1 VSLARRP
8 GRHAK
13 VDPVIPARRVLPAL
27 LAVLVAGA
35 LAGCAGDQGAGQPID
50 PSPAASV
57 SEPNAPD
64 AQPPA
69 PERIIL
75 LDPGHN
81 GGNADN
87 LTEINRKVPDGR
99 GGTKPCNTVGTET
112 DPGPHAITEHT
123 FNWYVALDVKSILES
138 NKVKV
143 LMTRDSDEGWGPC
156 VDVRGKMAA
165 KVNADAEISI
175 HADGAPAADHGFHVA
190 YPKPALNSA
199 QGEPSHTLAT
209 YLRNGLSDQI
219 LPTSTYIG
227 KNGLIGRSDLAGLNL
242 STRPVALIECG
253 NMKNKQDA
261 INMGSDAGQAR
272 YAAGIATAILNWLHD
287 NPPAALASSE
297 QSSLRSTDDET
308 PSTTTRKHSKSST
321 ETTKPSKS
329 HKTTTKKTATESTK
343 HTSTAGTSTG
353 TAGTGD
359 AGVG

>member
-1 VSLARRP
+1 VSLARHLD
-8 GRHAK
+8 RHAK
-13 VDPVIPARRVLPAL
+13 VDPVISARRVLPSL
-27 LAVLVAGA
+27 LAVLLVGA
-35 LAGCAGDQGAGQPID
+35 LAGCADHQADHQADDQAAGQADGQAGQGAVQPVS
-50 PSPAASV
+50 PAPAASV
-57 SEPNAPD
+57 SPSNAP
-64 AQPPA
+64 A
-69 PERIIL
+69 PQRIIL

-87 LTEINRKVPDGR
+87 LAQINRKVPDGR
-99 GGTKPCNTVGTET
+99 GSTKPCNTVGTET
-112 DPGPHAITEHT
+112 NPGDDAITEHK
-123 FNWYVALDVKSILES
+123 FNWYVALDVKQILVS
-138 NKVKV
+138 NNVKV
-143 LMTRDSDEGWGPC
+143 VMTRTSDEGWGPC

-190 YPKPALNSA
+190 YPKPALNAA

-242 STRPVALIECG
+242 SARPVALIECG

-261 INMGSDAGQAR
+261 VNMESDAGQAR

-297 QSSLRSTDDET
+297 RSSLRSTDDES
-308 PSTTTRKHSKSST
+308 PSTTTRKHSSAST
-321 ETTKPSKS
+321 ETTRSS
-329 HKTTTKKTATESTK
+329 GTASSSTTKTTK
-343 HTSTAGTSTG
+343 HTSTSTSG
-353 TAGTGD
+353 AN
-359 AGVG
+359 